1 MSEANVVFNF
11 NGQNIKIQCKKEEKM
26 KDICERYVFKIQKN
40 LNTLLFI
47 YDGSILKF
55 ELSFEEQAN
64 SIDRNIREMK
74 VSVYTNDTD
83 EFICPK
89 CGEKIELN
97 NEKYE
102 IILIND
108 NIKDRINRL
117 KSIIEN
123 MIKNSIID
131 SMNNQL
137 KNINILL
144 NSINEDIKKNND
156 KIKNL
161 LKDNNIIDNNKNI
174 IRGLIDIN
182 SYEINNDIILFN
194 TDNNNDIDVY
204 INNKK
209 INIIKE
215 NNKWKYKFEKEGKY
229 ILEIIFNN
237 NITNM
242 KQFFEKC
249 TNIISL
255 DFTKFNTENVDNMEL
270 MFNECYK
277 LKEIKGI
284 NKFNT
289 RKVTDMSAMFQ
300 GCYELEYLDLS
311 NFDTTKVID
320 YSCMFSD
327 CNKLKEIKGI
337 NKFIIKNIT
346 NISQMFQE
354 CKSEKLDLSNFDTSN
369 ISSLKM
375 MFYKCY
381 NLKEL
386 YLLNFSIP
394 STSRL
399 LFSFVD
405 KEECQLTAKNEQLHN
420 IFINSDN

>member
-97 NEKYE
+97 NEKLDE
-102 IILIND
+102 IILINN
-108 NIKDRINRL
+108 NIKDTINGL

-123 MIKNSIID
+123 MIKNSKID
-131 SMNNQL
+131 SMNNLL
-137 KNINILL
+137 KNINLIL

-300 GCYELEYLDLS
+300 ECNELEYLDLS
-311 NFDTTKVID
+311 NFNTENVNNMAW
-320 YSCMFSD
+320 MFNQ
-327 CNKLKEIKGI
+327 CNKLKYL
-337 NKFIIKNIT
+337 N
-346 NISQMFQE
+346 
-354 CKSEKLDLSNFDTSN
+354 
-369 ISSLKM
+369 
-375 MFYKCY
+375 
-381 NLKEL
+381 
-386 YLLNFSIP
+386 LLNFTINGETKNMLSF
-394 STSRL
+394 TSKKNCQFITNNKHL
-399 LFSFVD
+399 LN
-405 KEECQLTAKNEQLHN
+405 LY
-420 IFINSDN
+420 NSS